1 MPESFDLTV
10 RGGTLVSG
18 QGLRPAT
25 VGVRDGRIAALLPP
39 DEGAIAAQEIDA
51 TGLHILPGI
60 IDPHVHTRHPGV
72 PEREDF
78 ASGTRAA
85 AAGGITTLL
94 EMPISKVPSSSR
106 NGVRRRLAAM
116 QPAAYIDFGLYG
128 GAGEQNVEA
137 IAEQAD
143 AGVVAFKTF
152 LQPPPPARLDEF
164 SGLWCTDR
172 DALPGVMR
180 EVAAT
185 GLRHAFHCEDATMYA
200 GLQRQLEQAGRT
212 DGLAH
217 AESRPPLVEETSVKT
232 MLALAAETNAAL
244 HIVHLSSPRSAAMVV
259 DARARG
265 LNVTAE
271 TCPPYLFLTED
282 ALALY
287 AGFAKCNPPL
297 RKAADVAALWRF
309 VQNGTIDVVGTDH
322 SPFTAEEKS
331 RGFENI
337 FLAPS
342 GLCGLEIL
350 LPLMLTAASDHRLTL
365 PQVARLLSERA
376 AEVFGLAG
384 KGRLAPGAD
393 ADLTLVDL
401 GAEWTFDH
409 RSALTKSRANM
420 QAFDGMRLRGRV
432 VSTFVRGARVFHEGE
447 ITGIAGHGRFVS
459 RARDLRICAEDLR
472 ILRR

>member
-10 RGGTLVSG
+10 RGGVLVTG
-18 QGLRPAT
+18 EGLRSAT
-25 VGVRDGRIAALLPP
+25 VAVRDGRIAALLPP

-51 TGLHILPGI
+51 AGLHILPGI
-60 IDPHVHTRHPGV
+60 IDTHVHTRHPGV
-72 PEREDF
+72 AEREDF

-94 EMPISKVPSSSR
+94 EMPISKVPSNSR
-106 NGVRRRLAAM
+106 DGVRRRLAAM
-116 QPAAYIDFGLYG
+116 QPSAYVDFGLYG

-137 IAEQAD
+137 VAEQAD

-164 SGLWCTDR
+164 LGLWCTDR

-180 EVAAT
+180 AVAAT
-185 GLRHAFHCEDATMYA
+185 GLRHAFHCEDAAIYA
-200 GLQRQLEQAGRT
+200 GLQRQLEAAGRT

-217 AESRPPLVEETSVKT
+217 AESRPPVVEETSVMA
-232 MLALAAETNAAL
+232 MLGLAAETRAAL

-259 DARARG
+259 EARARG
-265 LNVTAE
+265 VNVTAE

-297 RKAADVAALWRF
+297 RRAADVAALWGA
-309 VQNGTIDVVGTDH
+309 VQSGAIDVIGTDH

-331 RGFENI
+331 RGFESI
-337 FLAPS
+337 FLAPP
-342 GLCGLEIL
+342 GLCGLEIV
-350 LPLMLTAASDHRLTL
+350 LPLLLTAASDHRLSL

-376 AEVFGLAG
+376 AEIFALPG

-409 RSALTKSRANM
+409 RRALTKSRENM

-432 VSTFVRGARVFHEGE
+432 TSTLVRGSRVFHEGE
-447 ITGIAGHGRFVS
+447 ITGITGHGRFV
-459 RARDLRICAEDLR
+459 RPGTFARS
-472 ILRR
+472 